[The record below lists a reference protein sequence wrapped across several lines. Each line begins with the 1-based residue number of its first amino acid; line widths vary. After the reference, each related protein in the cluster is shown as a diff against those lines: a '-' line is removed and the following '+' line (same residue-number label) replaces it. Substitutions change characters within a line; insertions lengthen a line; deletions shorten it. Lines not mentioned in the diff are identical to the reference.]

1 MIEALNEF
9 LAQLVGYLWSL
20 PLVCFLLGTG
30 LFFSFFLGGIQLRGF
45 FHAIQVV
52 RGKYDNP
59 DDPGEISHFKALCA
73 ALSATVGLGNIAG
86 VAVAIKVGGPGATVW
101 MILAG
106 LVGMASKYTEC
117 TLGVMYRR
125 VDEEGVVHGGPMHYI
140 SQGLKGRYSFLSD
153 QVVNF
158 LAAMFAVCCII
169 ASLGA
174 ANMFQA
180 NQVAES
186 LQNSFGVEPLHTGI
200 VLALAVAIVIIGGI
214 KRIGNVAGVLV
225 PVMGLLYI
233 SGCLAIIL
241 LNIAE
246 LPRIISEIFSAAFT
260 GTAAAGGFAGAAFRQ
275 VLVQGVRRAAF
286 SSEAGMGSA
295 AIAHSAAKTDEP
307 VREGT
312 VALLEPFIDTVVICT
327 MTALVINITG
337 VWTGDETGVKLTQ
350 AALDKSIPGL
360 GTWFIPVAV
369 ALFAYSSMISW
380 SYYGERSVDYLVGEK
395 GIIVY
400 KVIFCLFA
408 ICGALWSIDPILNF
422 SDSALALMIIP
433 NLFAMLLL
441 AGVVRQATTEYFE
454 KLESGKMP
462 ENEEEG

>member
-1 MIEALNEF
+1 MFVFA
-9 LAQLVGYLWSL
+9 GHGSL
-20 PLVCFLLGTG
+20 
-30 LFFSFFLGGIQLRGF
+30 LFDTSRWNPTPRFFPC
-45 FHAIQVV
+45 HSSCA
-52 RGKYDNP
+52 GKYDNP

-106 LVGMASKYTEC
+106 VVGMASKYTEC

-125 VDEEGVVHGGPMHYI
+125 VDEEGVVHGGPMYYI

-153 QVVNF
+153 QVVSF

-186 LQNSFGVEPLHTGI
+186 LQNSFGIEPLHTGI
-200 VLALAVAIVIIGGI
+200 FLALAVAVVIIGGI

-233 SGCLAIIL
+233 SGCLAIIV

-246 LPRIISEIFSAAFT
+246 LPRIVTEIFSSAFT
-260 GTAAAGGFAGAAFRQ
+260 GTAAVGGFAGAGLRQ

-337 VWTGDETGVKLTQ
+337 VWTGEETGVKLTQ

-380 SYYGERSVDYLVGEK
+380 SYYGGRSIDYLVGEK
-395 GIIVY
+395 GILPY

-408 ICGALWSIDPILNF
+408 ICGSLWSIDPILNF

-441 AGVVRQATTEYFE
+441 AGVVRQATREYFE